1 MTILVVLTLEE
12 SMVSEGGGSA
22 GRKTFALV
30 LLCSASLVAVLDLTI
45 VAVGAEGARFH
56 WGSRA
61 VDPSTAGVACSWV
74 GSPCSPPPLSLEGWR
89 GRPGC
94 WWWRASCRV

>member
-1 MTILVVLTLEE
+1 LMVLTLEE

-45 VAVGAEGARFH
+45 VAIAL
-56 WGSRA
+56 
-61 VDPSTAGVACSWV
+61 PSVRRELGFTGGDAQWI
-74 GSPCSPPPLSLEGWR
+74 PLRPAAPVR
-89 GRPGC
+89 G
-94 WWWRASCRV
+94 